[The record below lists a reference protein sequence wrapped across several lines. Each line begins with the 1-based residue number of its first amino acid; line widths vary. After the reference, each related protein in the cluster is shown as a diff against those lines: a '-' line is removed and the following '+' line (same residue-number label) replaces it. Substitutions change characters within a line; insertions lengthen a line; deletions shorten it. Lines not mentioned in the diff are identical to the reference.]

1 MTRSRRNNRA
11 LPLRYDV
18 RLHRSPE
25 SGEDTVAV
33 PKIDVE
39 TLSDAQWERVER
51 GLLDR
56 LDREDVIAGRRVT
69 ERHEVGTLPRGES
82 ASR

>member
-1 MTRSRRNNRA
+1 
-11 LPLRYDV
+11 
-18 RLHRSPE
+18 
-25 SGEDTVAV
+25 VAV
-33 PKIDVE
+33 PKIEVE

-56 LDREDVIAGRRVT
+56 LDREDVIAGRRTWVT
-69 ERHEVGTLPRGES
+69 ERHEAATLPRGEP

>member
-1 MTRSRRNNRA
+1 
-11 LPLRYDV
+11 
-18 RLHRSPE
+18 
-25 SGEDTVAV
+25 VAV